1 MRSLVTFR
9 SHPHSLLSLPHLLRV
24 VFTLAHILLS
34 SLLEPFLFLTSVSSI
49 TCFFFAFIRTEVS
62 PRTMNSL
69 KETEAA
75 PGELSPA
82 CVCQMNHNILWP
94 WNRWPEPALQAAK
107 IDSLLQKSNWQ
118 DYPAFW
124 KNKTSHVQAKIR
136 VWGFWYIPSLK
147 DGVLWGKFIQ
157 WKGQTFKKG
166 RSEKP
171 TMLILPFLSLFLIKN
186 T

>member
-1 MRSLVTFR
+1 MTFS

-49 TCFFFAFIRTEVS
+49 TCFFFTFMRTEF
-62 PRTMNSL
+62 RTMNSP
-69 KETEAA
+69 KETEEA
-75 PGELSPA
+75 PGELSLA
-82 CVCQMNHNILWP
+82 CVCWPNHSILWP

-124 KNKTSHVQAKIR
+124 KNKPSHVQAKTR

-147 DGVLWGKFIQ
+147 DGVLQGKFIQ
-157 WKGQTFKKG
+157 
-166 RSEKP
+166 
-171 TMLILPFLSLFLIKN
+171 
-186 T
+186 